1 MAKKIRFS
9 LLLLIILAVLFQ
21 ACDIVRVDSSPE
33 ELGLVEQVWKIIHD
47 DYVEL
52 DEIDDTK
59 LAEAAVKGMVESLGD
74 PYTYYLGKEQTQ
86 ISSSELEGDFSGI
99 GVTVTKKDD
108 ELTVVAPITDSP
120 ADEAGVRPG
129 DIIMEVDGES
139 TTGMGLIEATMKIR
153 GEAGTAVTLTIL
165 HEGESSPVEIEIT
178 RAKIEIP
185 SVKWELIDESIAH
198 ITITNFSGRTASE
211 FRETLQ
217 EVNEQEIDGIV
228 LDVRNNPGGLV
239 SAAVSVVS
247 EFVDEGVVVYSV
259 DNKGKKDEWMVEKGG
274 LARNIP
280 LTVLVNDYTASAS
293 EVVAGSLQAHDRAV
307 VIGTTTYGKGKMNL
321 VHDLNNGGSLYVT
334 FAYWYTPDGRQIE
347 QKGIIPDV
355 KVEAQPDGEDDA
367 WLQQAIQY
375 LKEL

>member
-9 LLLLIILAVLFQ
+9 ILLLMILAVLFQ
-21 ACDIVRVDSSPE
+21 ACDVVQVDSSPE

-52 DEIDDTK
+52 DELDDMK

-108 ELTVVAPITDSP
+108 ELTVVAPIADSP
-120 ADEAGVRPG
+120 ADKAGVRPG

-139 TTGMGLIEATMKIR
+139 TAGMGLIEATLKIR
-153 GEAGTAVTLTIL
+153 GEAGTAVTLLIL

-185 SVKWELIDESIAH
+185 SVKWELVNESIAH

-211 FRETLQ
+211 FREALQ

-247 EFVDEGVVVYSV
+247 EFVGDGVVVYSL

-274 LARNIP
+274 IALEIP

-355 KVEAQPDGEDDA
+355 RVEAQPDGEDDA
-367 WLQQAIQY
+367 WLQQAVQY